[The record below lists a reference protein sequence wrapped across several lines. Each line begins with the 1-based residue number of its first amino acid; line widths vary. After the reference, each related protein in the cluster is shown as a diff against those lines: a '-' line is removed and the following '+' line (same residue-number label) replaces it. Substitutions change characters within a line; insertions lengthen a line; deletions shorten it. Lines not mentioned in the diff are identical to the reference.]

1 MGELDEFL
9 LFGSPETR
17 RKFIKQIAG
26 TSAAIT
32 IGPALVSASS
42 LAADESAVA
51 SATKSS
57 TDSVKVQD
65 RHRYGGGFGART
77 TDAKDTMGFVGRP
90 FWPPIF
96 AAAKIAALQLR
107 FYLPPKNF
115 LNDWKSLFGKVTA
128 FWPKFSNLFANIWS
142 PPCTSQATVGILST
156 GKSIS

>member
-1 MGELDEFL
+1 MADEFDGDLPVESGAGELDQFL
-9 LFGSPETR
+9 LFGNPKTR

-65 RHRYGGGFGART
+65 RHRYGG
-77 TDAKDTMGFVGRP
+77 
-90 FWPPIF
+90 
-96 AAAKIAALQLR
+96 
-107 FYLPPKNF
+107 
-115 LNDWKSLFGKVTA
+115 
-128 FWPKFSNLFANIWS
+128 
-142 PPCTSQATVGILST
+142 
-156 GKSIS
+156 